1 MSDAA
6 IQQSEHYVY
15 IYREKN
21 GIPFYIGRG
30 MRTGRAVSHTGP
42 QAHNDA
48 LKERLYTNQDYF
60 IEISGPFGTEL
71 AAAQIE
77 SALISAIKSI
87 PGVKL
92 LNKVAGISEA
102 LFRPI
107 GVPSVFSD
115 RASMPELGEDEL
127 KSITKSQSML
137 LVYVTD
143 KHASDGRKGVD
154 LAEPPTSIEI
164 LARIEKWWQ
173 LNSKMPEWKAH
184 PDKIPDVLGR
194 GLISA

>member
-87 PGVKL
+87 PGVNYSTRLPEFQRHCFGQLACL
-92 LNKVAGISEA
+92 LYFLIA
-102 LFRPI
+102 LQC
-107 GVPSVFSD
+107 PS
-115 RASMPELGEDEL
+115 
-127 KSITKSQSML
+127 
-137 LVYVTD
+137 LVKT
-143 KHASDGRKGVD
+143 
-154 LAEPPTSIEI
+154 
-164 LARIEKWWQ
+164 
-173 LNSKMPEWKAH
+173 N
-184 PDKIPDVLGR
+184 
-194 GLISA
+194 